1 MRILL
6 DNDGYVSQWVEN
18 EDAGRMTDNDIVIS
32 TPEGF
37 DFSAFRKDFRYYK
50 VVGDVLVKDENRAI
64 PEREQPALE
73 PTQLDRVEA
82 QVVYTAMMTDTLLEV

>member
-6 DNDGYVSQWVEN
+6 DNEGYVSQWVEN
-18 EDAGRMTDNDIVIS
+18 ESAGRMTDSDIVIP

-37 DFSAFRKDFRYYK
+37 DFIAFRNDYKYYK
-50 VVGDVLVKDENRAI
+50 LVGDVLVKDENRVI
-64 PEREQPALE
+64 PEPERPVFE

>member
-6 DNDGYVSQWVEN
+6 DNEGYVSKWMEKD
-18 EDAGRMTDNDIVIS
+18 DAGCLSDNDFVIA

-37 DFSAFRKDFRYYK
+37 DFATFREDSRYYK
-50 VVGDVLVKDENRAI
+50 GVDGVLVKDENRVI
-64 PEREQPALE
+64 PEREQPARE